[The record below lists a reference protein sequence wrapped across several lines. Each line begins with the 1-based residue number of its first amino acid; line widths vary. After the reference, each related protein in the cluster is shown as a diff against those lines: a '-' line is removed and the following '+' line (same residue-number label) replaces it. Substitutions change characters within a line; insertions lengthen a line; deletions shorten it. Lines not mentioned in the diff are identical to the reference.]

1 MESSTWTGSDPIR
14 NHQEG
19 WHETP
24 RPPCIEQSR
33 VFLRTT
39 THYLKNLRQMP
50 LCPQRV
56 QLKQILLAST
66 FTGSSLGVMH
76 PTQRSLVLL
85 KAKHPPTP
93 PTPPPPKSVHLS
105 QMNVLVE
112 AVVCQALF
120 FNLLQLLI
128 APLIFLPSR
137 QSVLKKCDF
146 RFCGWVGKLG
156 FPGWRSVNPTACT
169 SLGLKV
175 FERTRTASWAQGGG
189 CEGYSWG
196 QRPWFTDPCS
206 WVTVLEH
213 KVPLVR
219 ILVIHKLPKSE
230 GI

>member
-1 MESSTWTGSDPIR
+1 M
-14 NHQEG
+14 
-19 WHETP
+19 
-24 RPPCIEQSR
+24 RPPDHHASSR
-33 VFLRTT
+33 
-39 THYLKNLRQMP
+39 
-50 LCPQRV
+50 
-56 QLKQILLAST
+56 AE
-66 FTGSSLGVMH
+66 SSLGQLPIIWRTSVRCLCA
-76 PTQRSLVLL
+76 PREFSWNKYYSPQPLLGQVLASCIQL
-85 KAKHPPTP
+85 REAWCCWKQSTLPPP
-93 PTPPPPKSVHLS
+93 PPPPKSVHLS